1 MRFSGRSR
9 AALGRCLAVLLLFAF
24 VFTVV
29 AAPVWAAA
37 GRRNLI
43 GDEPADQNN
52 LTGDVVAERQM
63 EEFLLP
69 MGAGS
74 SATLAGLATGAG
86 VFIPMAGA
94 LVAASSVIAS
104 YKDLPWKNWPMGRY
118 LFWHYPPDKFLGIF
132 PRMASISAWLLD
144 TAANSIF
151 SATKF
156 LVSFGINVM
165 YLAFETEWVAA
176 MADWV
181 GAAARDIFS
190 FTGDS
195 FADVALKISLILLSV
210 MAMQKLLSGHLA
222 GTVQSLIVAVLAFT
236 AVLLYATEA
245 PRIVRG
251 AANITDGVAGA
262 ALSASAH
269 FFWQGQNTG
278 QFQSDLDLG
287 LANTG
292 QAVWY
297 ACVAAPWA
305 ASQFGTTDPN
315 NLVIT
320 DEEWSI
326 FDRSAIPEKKYNE
339 LSKKVPDGTVYA
351 DTLFLGCGDDKCR
364 DAVAEMLGQAEKGG
378 NPLNHGRHPG
388 SVVGFSPSFS
398 IGLHHIGTALM
409 TLLPA
414 AAFVLLILMVGGL
427 LILSQLVVVILLI
440 FAPAVL
446 FAAMV
451 PDAGWAVAAR
461 YFKTMLAFLANKVI
475 FGLYLGALLALGTGV
490 VRGILT

>member
-1 MRFSGRSR
+1 M
-9 AALGRCLAVLLLFAF
+9 AVLLLFAF

-37 GRRNLI
+37 GRRNFI

-52 LTGDVVAERQM
+52 LTGDVVAERLM
-63 EEFLLP
+63 EDFLLP
-69 MGAGS
+69 LTNTNSPGNTVIA
-74 SATLAGLATGAG
+74 ADTGWIG
-86 VFIPMAGA
+86 PMADELTKVASEVAKQQG
-94 LVAASSVIAS
+94 LV
-104 YKDLPWKNWPMGRY
+104 WKNWPKGRY
-118 LFWHYPPDKFLGIF
+118 LFWHYPPDKIAGFI
-132 PRMASISAWLLD
+132 PRMTSISAWLLD
-144 TAANSIF
+144 SFANFMFTI
-151 SATKF
+151 TKS
-156 LVSFGINVM
+156 LVSSGISTM
-165 YLAFETEWVAA
+165 YLAFKTDWLAG

-181 GAAARDIFS
+181 GTAAREIFS

-195 FADVALKISLILLSV
+195 FADVVFKLSLIFLFVFL
-210 MAMQKLLSGHLA
+210 MQKLLSGHLA
-222 GTVQSLIVAVLAFT
+222 GAVQSFIVAVLAFT

-251 AANITDGVAGA
+251 AVGIVDGVAGT

-269 FFWQGQNTG
+269 FFWQSQNTD

-287 LANTG
+287 LANAG

-305 ASQFGTTDPN
+305 AAQFGTVDPN
-315 NLVIT
+315 NLLVT
-320 DEEWSI
+320 DEEWVI
-326 FDRSAIPEKKYNE
+326 FDKSAIPDK
-339 LSKKVPDGTVYA
+339 KKVAELGQKVADQTLYA
-351 DTLFLGCGDDKCR
+351 DTLFLACGDDKCR
-364 DAVAEMLGQAEKGG
+364 DAVAEMLGQAERGG
-378 NPLNHGRHPG
+378 KPVNHGRHPG
-388 SVVGFSPSFS
+388 SVVGFSPSAS
-398 IGLHHIGTALM
+398 IGMHHIFTAIM
-409 TLLPA
+409 TLFPA
-414 AAFVLLILMVGGL
+414 MAFSVLIFVIGGL
-427 LILSQLVVVILLI
+427 LILSQLIVVILLI